1 MSFSMSYN
9 PDIGNLGIGEILNAL
24 PNDITELGL
33 VGCELDDDAS
43 PDIIMF
49 IQRSTTLQ
57 LVCLENNKFSNDAKI
72 FIRDSTKHLPECVT
86 IL

>member
-1 MSFSMSYN
+1 MSYN

-49 IQRSTTLQ
+49 IPGDHAAVRLGQ
-57 LVCLENNKFSNDAKI
+57 LYICLKSKFNPVLISNP
-72 FIRDSTKHLPECVT
+72 IRLYAYQKCKNT
-86 IL
+86 